1 MSIDNVTYFTMTP
14 VELLLYENRMRI
26 GSEVQEILELF
37 QMLYNLH
44 FSKDLSDCIIKPV
57 VPLLISIWAPLL
69 YIKLSRCN
77 LHPLYTVLLRL
88 NQYIWWRP
96 RWSKL

>member
-44 FSKDLSDCIIKPV
+44 FSKDLSDCIIKNSCASSNKY
-57 VPLLISIWAPLL
+57 LGSFTL
-69 YIKLSRCN
+69 YQIIKM
-77 LHPLYTVLLRL
+77 
-88 NQYIWWRP
+88 
-96 RWSKL
+96 